1 MLLVW
6 LRCFSLSPSLS
17 PFRFWVACLFTMLL
31 MCFGSLGSWVACL
44 FTILL
49 VCFGSGC
56 LGSLVFLQ
64 YFRCVLF
71 PWGRGSLVFLEYF
84 RCFLF
89 PGVLGRLSF
98 YNTFCVFWF
107 WVSWVACLLT
117 TLVIFVRLKCLIEES
132 LRPDSSGGFDVS
144 LVSFSSV
151 L

>member
-1 MLLVW
+1 MFFVSWCLGSLVF
-6 LRCFSLSPSLS
+6 LQYFLCVLVLGVLGRLS
-17 PFRFWVACLFTMLL
+17 FYNTFGTFWFWV
-31 MCFGSLGSWVACL
+31 SWVACL

-49 VCFGSGC
+49 VCFGVSWVACLFTILLVCSG
-56 LGSLVFLQ
+56 
-64 YFRCVLF
+64 
-71 PWGRGSLVFLEYF
+71 
-84 RCFLF
+84 
-89 PGVLGRLSF
+89 
-98 YNTFCVFWF
+98 F